1 MNSPTEDWIEK
12 HLGVQ
17 EAKNRMDAVH
27 IARNAMLPKNN
38 GISICELGTI
48 MRALDKKRKW

>member
-1 MNSPTEDWIEK
+1 MNSPTKTGLKAPW
-12 HLGVQ
+12 LQ